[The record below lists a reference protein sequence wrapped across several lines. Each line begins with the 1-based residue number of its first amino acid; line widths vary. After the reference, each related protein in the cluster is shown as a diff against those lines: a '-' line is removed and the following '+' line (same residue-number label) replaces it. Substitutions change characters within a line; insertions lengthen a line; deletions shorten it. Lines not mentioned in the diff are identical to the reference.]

1 MFRFQFRRMLRCR
14 EFRAAVLLAM
24 LVICGN
30 LLRGAWSSH
39 GMDASR
45 ILSAGEWY
53 TGNGLS
59 FGWSVFSALWPFLVV
74 LPFATSFIGEK
85 KDQIVVPAVSRG
97 SYGRFMVSKV
107 VVAGLGSMM
116 VIGGALLAELLVSYV
131 IYPVN
136 HNVQLQE
143 YFGINFIR
151 QLLGTNQMYRSCAPE
166 TPLYGLYLN
175 HPFLFELVY
184 VIINSGF
191 AFLCG
196 CTISALSLCMSNS
209 RIALFLPLYIIVY
222 GSLRLRTILWDKAI
236 AANSVFVNPYWMDYL
251 APFGIGSLSGVYV
264 AIVCGILAAVTIGC
278 TTLGIRNG
286 FRAVQG

>member
-1 MFRFQFRRMLRCR
+1 M
-14 EFRAAVLLAM
+14 
-24 LVICGN
+24 
-30 LLRGAWSSH
+30 
-39 GMDASR
+39 
-45 ILSAGEWY
+45 
-53 TGNGLS
+53 S

-97 SYGRFMVSKV
+97 SYGRFIVSKV

-116 VIGGALLAELLVSYV
+116 VIGGVLLAELLVSYV

-136 HNVQLQE
+136 HNVQLTGYQSR
-143 YFGINFIR
+143 NFIR
-151 QLLGTNQMYRSCAPE
+151 HLLGTTQVYRSCNPE
-166 TPLYGLYLN
+166 TPMIGFYIDS
-175 HPFLFELVY
+175 PFLFELVY
-184 VIINSGF
+184 VIINCGF

-196 CTISALSLCMSNS
+196 CTISALSLCMNKS

-222 GSLRLRTILWDKAI
+222 GSLNLRTILWDRAI
-236 AANSVFVNPYWMDYL
+236 AGDSMFVNPYWMDYL
-251 APFGIGSLSGVYV
+251 APFGVGSLSGVYV
-264 AIVCGILAAVTIGC
+264 AVVCGILAAVTIGC

>member
-24 LVICGN
+24 LVTCGN
-30 LLRGAWSSH
+30 LLRGAWRSH

-59 FGWSVFSALWPFLVV
+59 LGWSVFSAVWPFLVV

-116 VIGGALLAELLVSYV
+116 VIGGVLLAELLVSYV

-136 HNVQLQE
+136 HNVQLTGYQS
-143 YFGINFIR
+143 GNFIR
-151 QLLGTNQMYRSCAPE
+151 HLLGTNQMYRSCNPE
-166 TPLYGLYLN
+166 TPMIGFYIDN
-175 HPFLFELVY
+175 PFLFELVY
-184 VIINSGF
+184 VIINCGF
-191 AFLCG
+191 AFLSG
-196 CTISALSLCMSNS
+196 CTISALSLCMNKS

-222 GSLRLRTILWDKAI
+222 GSLNLRTILWDRAI
-236 AANSVFVNPYWMDYL
+236 AGDSMFVNPYWMDYL
-251 APFGIGSLSGVYV
+251 APFGVGSLSGVY
-264 AIVCGILAAVTIGC
+264 AATVCGILAAVTVGC

>member
-39 GMDASR
+39 GMDTSR

-59 FGWSVFSALWPFLVV
+59 LGWSVFSALWPFLVV
-74 LPFATSFIGEK
+74 LPFATSFVGEK

-136 HNVQLQE
+136 HNVQLTGYQSR
-143 YFGINFIR
+143 NFIR
-151 QLLGTNQMYRSCAPE
+151 HLLGTTQVYRSCNPE
-166 TPLYGLYLN
+166 TPMIGFYIDN
-175 HPFLFELVY
+175 PFLFELVY
-184 VIINSGF
+184 VIINCGF

-196 CTISALSLCMSNS
+196 CTISALSLCMNKS

-222 GSLRLRTILWDKAI
+222 GSLNLRTILWDRAI
-236 AANSVFVNPYWMDYL
+236 AGDSMFVNPYWMDYL
-251 APFGIGSLSGVYV
+251 APFGVGSLSGVY
-264 AIVCGILAAVTIGC
+264 AATVCGILAAVTVGC

-286 FRAVQG
+286 FRTVQG

>member
-24 LVICGN
+24 LVTCGN

-59 FGWSVFSALWPFLVV
+59 LGWSVFSALWPFLVV

-116 VIGGALLAELLVSYV
+116 VIGGVLLAELLVSYV

-136 HNVQLQE
+136 HNVQLTGYQS
-143 YFGINFIR
+143 R
-151 QLLGTNQMYRSCAPE
+151 HLLGTTQVYRSCNPE
-166 TPLYGLYLN
+166 TPMIGFYIDS
-175 HPFLFELVY
+175 PFLFELVY
-184 VIINSGF
+184 VIINCGF

-196 CTISALSLCMSNS
+196 CTISALSLCMNKS

-222 GSLRLRTILWDKAI
+222 GSLNLRTILWDRAI
-236 AANSVFVNPYWMDYL
+236 AGDSMFVNPYWMDYL
-251 APFGIGSLSGVYV
+251 APFGVGSLSGVY
-264 AIVCGILAAVTIGC
+264 AATVCGILAAVTIGC